1 MDFYNIN
8 WRFFYEEK
16 EELMLERGYKKV
28 SPKDFYRDLFPEGS
42 LQSEIGDGKGNIIAT
57 QVRPAGDERTK
68 QWIINDSLNLLNK
81 VIGDKFGL
89 IPPIAF
95 FGKSHSKVNA
105 HELYAVAIDIDYVDT
120 QRLKNL
126 LKQFGNG
133 IQLKPTYLVS
143 SGRGVHVYYFLKEP
157 IQLYHN
163 RAETLNKLKEALIKR
178 LWNDTSSLKPYE
190 PDITG
195 IYQGFRCVGSQSKLG
210 AEYPV
215 IAFKMS
221 DNRYS
226 LEDIKA
232 SIPDCKIDLSYIY
245 KKPDK
250 KKSKI
255 TLSEAKKKY
264 PKWYQERIIEK
275 KPNKKGLWINKEALY
290 LWWKRKLI
298 SDVKVGGRYF
308 SIIALCAYG
317 LKCNIP
323 DKQIKRDAYGFLEHL
338 ESLTDDKDN
347 HFTKQDIADALKTL
361 KSDNRLLATLTTREW
376 LEKQTKVSI
385 PPNKRNYR
393 KQEQHLKLARGIRHL
408 KAEMGEN
415 VSGGGR
421 PKGSGTAEDIV
432 KQWRTNNPEGRK
444 VDCLRDTGLSKPTV
458 YKWWNS

>member
-1 MDFYNIN
+1 
-8 WRFFYEEK
+8 
-16 EELMLERGYKKV
+16 ML
-28 SPKDFYRDLFPEGS
+28 P
-42 LQSEIGDGKGNIIAT
+42 
-57 QVRPAGDERTK
+57 
-68 QWIINDSLNLLNK
+68 
-81 VIGDKFGL
+81 
-89 IPPIAF
+89 
-95 FGKSHSKVNA
+95 
-105 HELYAVAIDIDYVDT
+105 
-120 QRLKNL
+120 LKNL

-163 RAETLNKLKEALIKR
+163 RAEILNKLKEALIKR

-245 KKPDK
+245 KKSDK

-255 TLSEAKKKY
+255 TLSEAKEKY

-290 LWWKRKLI
+290 LWWKRRMVN
-298 SDVKVGGRYF
+298 DVKVGGRYF

-361 KSDNRLLATLTTREW
+361 KSDNRLLTTLTTREW

-393 KQEQHLKLARGIRHL
+393 KQAIHIKYMNMQRAFKVEL
-408 KAEMGEN
+408 GECTN
-415 VSGGGR
+415 GGR